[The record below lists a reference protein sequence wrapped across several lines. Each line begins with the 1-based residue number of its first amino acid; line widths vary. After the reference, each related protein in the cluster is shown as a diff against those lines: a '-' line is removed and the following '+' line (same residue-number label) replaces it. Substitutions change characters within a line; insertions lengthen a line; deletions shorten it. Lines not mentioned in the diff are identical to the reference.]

1 MAVGKPIWTDSKGCS
16 LPDQIQYGD
25 TGHLITE
32 VFFIKVHVF
41 DKKNRQLSDK
51 CMLRNFLVKKTRKK
65 QSYKRS
71 ILNLT
76 VTHNQSV

>member
-32 VFFIKVHVF
+32 GFFLSRFMFF
-41 DKKNRQLSDK
+41 DKKNRQLSGK
-51 CMLRNFLVKKTRKK
+51 CMLRNFLVKKQKK
-65 QSYKRS
+65 TQ
-71 ILNLT
+71 L
-76 VTHNQSV
+76 

>member
-32 VFFIKVHVF
+32 VFYIKVHVF
-41 DKKNRQLSDK
+41 W
-51 CMLRNFLVKKTRKK
+51 
-65 QSYKRS
+65 
-71 ILNLT
+71 
-76 VTHNQSV
+76 